1 MSNDKASTVDSSTKS
16 TKSAKKPVKK
26 SAKKP
31 NKALKYFKDL
41 KAEIKKV
48 VWPSKKQIINNT
60 GVVLITLALSAVVIA
75 GLDLGLKTLM
85 EFILSKA

>member
-1 MSNDKASTVDSSTKS
+1 MSNDKTSTVDSSTKS